1 MPSHRPTSLEEVL
14 QLTLPQG
21 INLAGLV
28 SSTEFDR
35 CQPRGRRAGE
45 LLPGCGTIL
54 VVGSGGRE
62 LWDRTCG
69 VASAGTRAP
78 AGRHPLEYRTA
89 EIEQLLL
96 GWLGD
101 GGHACRA
108 VLPGNRAVLN
118 FAHMGEM
125 AGLGT
130 VSPGVG
136 KLIHP
141 KYGPWVDIL
150 CAVLVVGQPFGAD
163 WERPVQ
169 PSFQP
174 CLTCARPCV
183 QACPAQVHDGQGKS
197 DMLGCAQHRHT
208 GGCTQG
214 CDVRRACP
222 IGAEYR
228 HAPEEESLRQSWGL
242 AALRRQHGL
251 GVWRFVPRSL
261 RG

>member
-28 SSTEFDR
+28 ASAEFDR

-54 VVGSGGRE
+54 VVGSGGR
-62 LWDRTCG
+62 
-69 VASAGTRAP
+69 AP
-78 AGRHPLEYRTA
+78 AGRPPLQRCAA
-89 EIEQLLL
+89 EVEHLLL
-96 GWLGD
+96 DWLAER
-101 GGHACRA
+101 GHTCRA
-108 VLPGNRAVLN
+108 VRPGDRATLN
-118 FAHMGEM
+118 FGHMGEM

-130 VSPGVG
+130 VSPVVG

-141 KYGPWVDIL
+141 EFGPWVDIL
-150 CAVLVVGQPFGAD
+150 CAVLVVGEPFGGQ
-163 WERPVQ
+163 WEREVL

-183 QACPAQVHDGQGKS
+183 PACPAKVHDGQGHS
-197 DMLGCAQHRHT
+197 DLRRCAQHRHS
-208 GGCTQG
+208 GGCSEG

-222 IGAEYR
+222 IGAEHR
-228 HAPEEESLRQSWGL
+228 HAPEEETLRQSWGL

-261 RG
+261 RN